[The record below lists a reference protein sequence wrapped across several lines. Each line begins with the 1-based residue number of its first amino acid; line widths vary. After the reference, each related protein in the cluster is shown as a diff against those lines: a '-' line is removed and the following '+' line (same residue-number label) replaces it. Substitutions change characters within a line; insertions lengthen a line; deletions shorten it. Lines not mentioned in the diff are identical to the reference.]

1 MKLSKGTLI
10 TLFVVLLLV
19 ADQAIKFAVKLNMT
33 IGESI
38 PVFGNWFQICF
49 IENNGMAFGMQF
61 GGSLGKLALSL
72 FRVVLIGFIIVY
84 LRKLIKK
91 ADTPT
96 GILVGFSL
104 VLVGAIGNVVDCL
117 FYGEIFSESTYTR
130 VAELFPPG
138 GGYSGF
144 LYGKVLDMFYFSWF
158 YGKVVD
164 MFYFPIINTTWPDWV
179 PVWGGE
185 EFVFFQP
192 IFNFADACI
201 SVAVIYMLLFQRK
214 FFAEDKK

>member
-1 MKLSKGTLI
+1 MKLSKGSLI
-10 TLFVVLLLV
+10 SILVILLLV

-61 GGSLGKLALSL
+61 GGSVGKLALSL
-72 FRVVLIGFIIVY
+72 FRVVLIGAIIIY
-84 LRKLIKK
+84 LRKLLKR
-91 ADTPT
+91 AETPT
-96 GILVGFSL
+96 GVLVGLSL
-104 VLVGAIGNVVDCL
+104 VLVGALGNVLDCL

-130 VAELFPPG
+130 VAELFPPE
-138 GGYSGF
+138 GGYTGF
-144 LYGKVLDMFYFSWF
+144 L

-164 MFYFPIINTTWPDWV
+164 MFYFPIINTTWPDWI
-179 PVWGGE
+179 PWYGGE
-185 EFVFFQP
+185 EFIFFSP

-201 SVAVIYMLLFQRK
+201 SVSVIYMLIFQRK
-214 FFAEDKK
+214 FFMAEEKK

>member
-1 MKLSKGTLI
+1 MKLSKGSLI
-10 TLFVVLLLV
+10 SLFIILLLV
-19 ADQAIKFAVKLNMT
+19 IDQAIKFAVKLNMT
-33 IGESI
+33 IGEEI
-38 PVFGNWFQICF
+38 PVLGDWFKICF

-72 FRVVLIGFIIVY
+72 FRVVLIGFIIYY

-96 GILVGFSL
+96 GVLVGFSL
-104 VLVGAIGNVVDCL
+104 VLVGAIGNVLDCL
-117 FYGEIFSESTYTR
+117 FYGEIFSQSTFTK

-138 GGYSGF
+138 GGYSAF
-144 LYGKVLDMFYFSWF
+144 L

-164 MFYFPIINTTWPDWV
+164 MFYFPIIHTTWPEWI
-179 PVWGGE
+179 PVVGGD
-185 EFVFFQP
+185 EFIFFQP
-192 IFNFADACI
+192 VFNFADACI
-201 SVAVIYMLLFQRK
+201 SVAVIYMLIFQHK

>member
-1 MKLSKGTLI
+1 MKISKGCGISLLVI
-10 TLFVVLLLV
+10 LLLV
-19 ADQAIKFAVKLNMT
+19 IDQVIKFAVKLNMT

-38 PVFGNWFQICF
+38 PVFGDWFQICF

-61 GGSLGKLALSL
+61 GGSVGKLALSL

-91 ADTPT
+91 AGTPT
-96 GILVGFSL
+96 GVLVGLSL

-117 FYGEIFSESTYTR
+117 FYGEIFSASTYSQ
-130 VAELFPPG
+130 VAQLFPPD
-138 GGYSGF
+138 GGYTGF
-144 LYGKVLDMFYFSWF
+144 L

-164 MFYFPIINTTWPDWV
+164 MFYFPIIDTVLPEWV
-179 PVWGGE
+179 PFYGGE
-185 EFVFFQP
+185 HFIFFRP

-201 SVAVIYMLLFQRK
+201 SVSVIYMLLFQRK
-214 FFAEDKK
+214 FFIEEK

>member
-1 MKLSKGTLI
+1 MRLTKGNLI
-10 TLFVVLLLV
+10 SILVILLLV

-61 GGSLGKLALSL
+61 GGSIGKLALSL
-72 FRVVLIGFIIVY
+72 FRVVLIGAIIIY
-84 LRKLIKK
+84 LRKLLKR
-91 ADTPT
+91 AETPT
-96 GILVGFSL
+96 GVLVGLSL
-104 VLVGAIGNVVDCL
+104 VLVGAIGNVLDCL
-117 FYGEIFSESTYTR
+117 FYGEIFSASTYTK
-130 VAELFPPG
+130 VAELFPEG
-138 GGYSGF
+138 GGYTG
-144 LYGKVLDMFYFSWF
+144 LL

-179 PVWGGE
+179 PWYGGE
-185 EFVFFQP
+185 EFIFFRP

-201 SVAVIYMLLFQRK
+201 SVSVIYMLIFQRK
-214 FFAEDKK
+214 FFAAEEKK